1 MLDMAGSCVTQEHQI
16 LCLASVGQLFQLAV
30 RNLKY
35 DRYQL
40 HGKSFVKLW
49 LARRKTKLGESH
61 IQTL

>member
-35 DRYQL
+35 DTDINYMEKVLLSSDLLEEKQN
-40 HGKSFVKLW
+40 
-49 LARRKTKLGESH
+49 
-61 IQTL
+61 